1 MYYNYYNDSVNAI
14 AGTVIWTIIALIL
27 AIIGGVL
34 VYFLFIKGNLKLNP
48 GLKKLRD
55 VLDFRVML
63 IEPMLKILYLIGT
76 IFIILFSFSFITVN
90 FLTFILMLLL
100 GPVLIRLLYEASLIL
115 VMIWKNTKIISD
127 NTAKVETPKKPKTPK
142 EEKED

>member
-90 FLTFILMLLL
+90 FLTFILKLF
-100 GPVLIRLLYEASLIL
+100 
-115 VMIWKNTKIISD
+115 KNTL
-127 NTAKVETPKKPKTPK
+127 
-142 EEKED
+142 

>member
-127 NTAKVETPKKPKTPK
+127 NTEKVETPKKPKTPK

>member
-14 AGTVIWTIIALIL
+14 AGTVVWTIIALIL

>member
-100 GPVLIRLLYEASLIL
+100 GPVLIRLAYEASLIL

-127 NTAKVETPKKPKTPK
+127 NTEKVETTKKPKTPK

>member
-14 AGTVIWTIIALIL
+14 AGTVVWTIIALIL

-127 NTAKVETPKKPKTPK
+127 NTAKVEIPKKPKTPK

>member
-1 MYYNYYNDSVNAI
+1 MYYNYYNDSVNAV

-100 GPVLIRLLYEASLIL
+100 GPVLIRLAYEASLIL

>member
-100 GPVLIRLLYEASLIL
+100 GPVLIRLAYEASLIL

-127 NTAKVETPKKPKTPK
+127 NTEKVETPKKPKTPK

>member
-14 AGTVIWTIIALIL
+14 AGTVVWTIIALIL

-115 VMIWKNTKIISD
+115 VMIWKNTVMLLAKSYKIGL
-127 NTAKVETPKKPKTPK
+127 
-142 EEKED
+142 

>member
-14 AGTVIWTIIALIL
+14 AGIVIWTIIALIL

-100 GPVLIRLLYEASLIL
+100 GPVLIRLAYEASLIL

-127 NTAKVETPKKPKTPK
+127 NTEKVETPKKPKTPK

>member
-34 VYFLFIKGNLKLNP
+34 VYFLFIRGNLKLNP

-100 GPVLIRLLYEASLIL
+100 GPVLIRLAYEASLIL

-127 NTAKVETPKKPKTPK
+127 NTAKVEKPKTPK

>member
-100 GPVLIRLLYEASLIL
+100 GPVLIRLAYEASLIL
-115 VMIWKNTKIISD
+115 VMIWKNTKIISE
-127 NTAKVETPKKPKTPK
+127 NTAKVEIPKKPKTPK

>member
-100 GPVLIRLLYEASLIL
+100 GPVLIRLAYEASLIL